1 MLEIMQLL
9 TLKLLPTDLATAAQ
23 GVVDG
28 LLAQVVA
35 VAQAKG
41 ERVPTSAIDLS
52 VRTLGN
58 LLVNSD
64 GDAEST
70 QETRVEAVIESL
82 RNVSHALLV
91 GTTVEEAN
99 RVSSPHVSLTAW
111 RAEPPLLSD
120 TVTGSS
126 TSIRLALF
134 EPLDVHVLQ
143 LPNSL
148 EANSKSLSSL
158 AVDIATFKQDATA
171 PTPAHVSAEITPTD
185 SLRDGNRYACVAW
198 SNATAQWLPD
208 TCTTSVVAGAV
219 LCQCES
225 SGRTKAQRLLWCSVL
240 PALTME
246 RAQATGRAFP
256 TLGAC
261 AHGAPPCRS
270 HTGELDATCLAAD
283 VPGVA
288 ANWTAPVC
296 AHQVPPASI
305 APCLR
310 EWHLCIQRTGQP
322 AATSLS
328 PCLGATLGRTRQRL
342 PCV

>member
-1 MLEIMQLL
+1 LGPI
-9 TLKLLPTDLATAAQ
+9 PS
-23 GVVDG
+23 
-28 LLAQVVA
+28 
-35 VAQAKG
+35 
-41 ERVPTSAIDLS
+41 RCRRWWS
-52 VRTLGN
+52 TLGPSN
-58 LLVNSD
+58 WTQPPRCRRKWLLRSRQLTRSRMETAIPVSP
-64 GDAEST
+64 GAAPLRSGSQIRARPRWLQVESC
-70 QETRVEAVIESL
+70 AS
-82 RNVSHALLV
+82 A
-91 GTTVEEAN
+91 
-99 RVSSPHVSLTAW
+99 SPW
-111 RAEPPLLSD
+111 D
-120 TVTGSS
+120 
-126 TSIRLALF
+126 
-134 EPLDVHVLQ
+134 
-143 LPNSL
+143 
-148 EANSKSLSSL
+148 
-158 AVDIATFKQDATA
+158 
-171 PTPAHVSAEITPTD
+171 
-185 SLRDGNRYACVAW
+185 
-198 SNATAQWLPD
+198 
-208 TCTTSVVAGAV
+208 
-219 LCQCES
+219 
-225 SGRTKAQRLLWCSVL
+225 AQRLLWCSVL